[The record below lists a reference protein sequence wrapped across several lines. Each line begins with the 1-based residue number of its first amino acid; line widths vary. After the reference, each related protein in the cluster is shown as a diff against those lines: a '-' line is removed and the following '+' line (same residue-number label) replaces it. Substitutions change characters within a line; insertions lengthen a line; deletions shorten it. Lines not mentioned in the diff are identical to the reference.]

1 MKEKEPKDSSK
12 EFEAAMRSAGS
23 EKFVLR
29 LYVSGSTAKSLAA
42 IQSIRKICDEHLA
55 GRCEL
60 EVVDIYQQPT
70 LARGEQIIA
79 VPTLIKKLPLPL
91 RKFIGN
97 LADEER
103 IILGL
108 DLKQK
113 GKTRAETAENGGKAA
128 KKTVVRNAQQG
139 NSKGRDSKK

>member
-1 MKEKEPKDSSK
+1 MKEKEPKDSKK
-12 EFEAAMRSAGS
+12 EFEAAIESAGK

-29 LYVSGSTAKSLAA
+29 LYVSGSTTKSLAA

-60 EVVDIYQQPT
+60 EVIDIYQQPT
-70 LARGEQIIA
+70 LALGEQIIA

-113 GKTRAETAENGGKAA
+113 GKASAGAVEKTAGHGG
-128 KKTVVRNAQQG
+128 QQG
-139 NSKGRDSKK
+139 NSKGKGTKK